1 MTNQILNKIWCWH
14 TNSGRGA

>member
-1 MTNQILNKIWCWH
+1 MANQILNNMWWWH